1 MLWVIFLGRRSA
13 VKKSR
18 GLLYSLIGI
27 VLVGALGAT
36 VIAVNIDFIRD
47 KYREYTAVDFEGP
60 GFGEV
65 IVRID
70 EGDDGLIIAQKL
82 FDAGVVSQVE
92 GFYRLML
99 QTNPTFYPGSFIL
112 KNQMSYAA
120 ALEVI
125 KDPANVKNYKITI
138 PEGYRAIQIF
148 NSIAEV
154 TGFSLDEIKSEAA
167 DLVGL
172 GIPAEA
178 KTIEGYLFPATY
190 TFYLEDTPA
199 DILRTM
205 VERMKE
211 ELVRFRV
218 PESEWHTVLT
228 LASITQREAKLSDDF
243 YKVTRVFYNRINKS
257 MPLQTDPTISYNFE
271 GIELSKPQQ
280 DANPFNTYVINGLPP
295 GPISSPGALAIDA
308 TVNPAAG
315 DWLYFVTIDL
325 RSGETIFTNTY
336 SQHQQYVKILRQW
349 EKDNPDWYDN

>member
-1 MLWVIFLGRRSA
+1 MGRRSA
-13 VKKSR
+13 EKKSR

-27 VLVGALGAT
+27 VLVGAIGAT
-36 VIAVNIDFIRD
+36 LVAVNIDFIRD
-47 KYREYTAVDFEGP
+47 KYREYTAVDFEGA
-60 GFGEV
+60 GYGEV

-99 QTNPTFYPGSFIL
+99 QTNPTFYPGSFLL

-125 KDPANVKNYKITI
+125 TDPDNVKNYKIAI
-138 PEGYRAIQIF
+138 PEGFRATQIF
-148 NSIAEV
+148 NAIHEATGYSMEEIQAEA
-154 TGFSLDEIKSEAA
+154 S
-167 DLVGL
+167 DLAGL
-172 GIPAEA
+172 GIPTGAP
-178 KTIEGYLFPATY
+178 TIEGYLFPATY

-199 DILRTM
+199 DILRAM

-211 ELVRFRV
+211 ELAKFNVA
-218 PESEWHTVLT
+218 EADWHQVLT
-228 LASITQREAKLSDDF
+228 LASITQREAKLQEDF
-243 YKVTRVFYNRINKS
+243 YKVTRVFFNRIS
-257 MPLQTDPTISYNFE
+257 EGMLLQTDPTISYNYE
-271 GIELSKPQQ
+271 GIELSTAQQ
-280 DANPFNTYVINGLPP
+280 LANPFNTYVISGLPP

-325 RSGETIFTNTY
+325 RSGETVFTNTY
-336 SQHQQYVKILRQW
+336 SEHQKYVKVLRQW